1 MRPPALGG
9 GRGRAHAQILAS
21 VAANLGQHAVG
32 HCVPMSA
39 YILPQLQHGDQEGDF
54 TITEAQGSWFGR
66 LVDIQHLAAFLVPGL
81 TSIDILILKVMNVY
95 RFI

>member
-1 MRPPALGG
+1 MRTPAPGG
-9 GRGRAHAQILAS
+9 GRGRAHVQILAS

-66 LVDIQHLAAFLVPGL
+66 FTLFSLASA
-81 TSIDILILKVMNVY
+81 
-95 RFI
+95 

>member
-1 MRPPALGG
+1 MLTPRPAP
-9 GRGRAHAQILAS
+9 GRGRAHVQLLAS

-32 HCVPMSA
+32 HCVAMSS

-66 LVDIQHLAAFLVPGL
+66 LVHI
-81 TSIDILILKVMNVY
+81 
-95 RFI
+95 

>member
-1 MRPPALGG
+1 MRTPAPGG
-9 GRGRAHAQILAS
+9 GRGRAHVQILAS

-54 TITEAQGSWFGR
+54 TITEAQGSWFGKFT
-66 LVDIQHLAAFLVPGL
+66 LFSLSLISATFDIIIVSWLFQNC
-81 TSIDILILKVMNVY
+81 KE
-95 RFI
+95 